1 MKKTL
6 RLIKRFILLVI
17 VIMPMLFALNLAL
30 FVAFTYRERSSN
42 SGWEAAKEIGRE
54 LAPDEGGS
62 LQLSEA
68 GERILAEFQAWGI
81 LVEDGTGD
89 VIWHSEGLPDEI
101 PLHYSAAEISWYTRG
116 YIRDYPTTVGARG
129 DDLVILGHPKTAY
142 WKLMWNTFDY
152 QSIAEMPKMLLS
164 FLAMNSVL
172 IFLIYMVLATR
183 ILRSVKPVVEGLEML
198 PMEEVHVREKGFLA
212 EVAAAVNRVNE
223 KLRAQE
229 RAIRKKENARAGW
242 ISGVSHDIR
251 TPLTMVMG
259 YAAEMEEDE
268 ALPGEIRK
276 KAEIIRLQSMKMK
289 NLVGDL
295 NLASKLEYQ
304 MQPVKPERL
313 NLKAVLRQAAVDFMN
328 LDLEGKY
335 PIEFRCDEKESIC
348 ILQGD
353 KELLLRAV
361 VNVLGN
367 SRQHN
372 PEGCHISI
380 TLRIENQDAMQS
392 EPHFTPETP
401 SALQSAQRTPSVLP
415 AARQAE
421 SARSTVPVRQIAH
434 ILIEDDGV
442 GVTDEELET
451 IRNTPHYMMGSG
463 SGVQLR
469 HGLGLLIVRQI
480 TAAHSGQVRID
491 HSPTGG
497 FLVEILL
504 PVNEAVNLQ

>member
-1 MKKTL
+1 
-6 RLIKRFILLVI
+6 
-17 VIMPMLFALNLAL
+17 
-30 FVAFTYRERSSN
+30 
-42 SGWEAAKEIGRE
+42 
-54 LAPDEGGS
+54 
-62 LQLSEA
+62 
-68 GERILAEFQAWGI
+68 
-81 LVEDGTGD
+81 
-89 VIWHSEGLPDEI
+89 
-101 PLHYSAAEISWYTRG
+101 
-116 YIRDYPTTVGARG
+116 
-129 DDLVILGHPKTAY
+129 
-142 WKLMWNTFDY
+142 
-152 QSIAEMPKMLLS
+152 
-164 FLAMNSVL
+164 
-172 IFLIYMVLATR
+172 
-183 ILRSVKPVVEGLEML
+183 
-198 PMEEVHVREKGFLA
+198 
-212 EVAAAVNRVNE
+212 
-223 KLRAQE
+223 
-229 RAIRKKENARAGW
+229 
-242 ISGVSHDIR
+242 
-251 TPLTMVMG
+251 
-259 YAAEMEEDE
+259 MEEDE

-401 SALQSAQRTPSVLP
+401 SAQRTPSVLP

-442 GVTDEELET
+442 GVTDEKLET

>member
-198 PMEEVHVREKGFLA
+198 PMEEVHVWEKGF
-212 EVAAAVNRVNE
+212 
-223 KLRAQE
+223 
-229 RAIRKKENARAGW
+229 
-242 ISGVSHDIR
+242 
-251 TPLTMVMG
+251 P
-259 YAAEMEEDE
+259 
-268 ALPGEIRK
+268 
-276 KAEIIRLQSMKMK
+276 
-289 NLVGDL
+289 
-295 NLASKLEYQ
+295 AS
-304 MQPVKPERL
+304 
-313 NLKAVLRQAAVDFMN
+313 
-328 LDLEGKY
+328 
-335 PIEFRCDEKESIC
+335 
-348 ILQGD
+348 
-353 KELLLRAV
+353 
-361 VNVLGN
+361 
-367 SRQHN
+367 SR
-372 PEGCHISI
+372 
-380 TLRIENQDAMQS
+380 
-392 EPHFTPETP
+392 
-401 SALQSAQRTPSVLP
+401 
-415 AARQAE
+415 
-421 SARSTVPVRQIAH
+421 
-434 ILIEDDGV
+434 
-442 GVTDEELET
+442 
-451 IRNTPHYMMGSG
+451 
-463 SGVQLR
+463 
-469 HGLGLLIVRQI
+469 
-480 TAAHSGQVRID
+480 
-491 HSPTGG
+491 
-497 FLVEILL
+497 
-504 PVNEAVNLQ
+504 

>member
-6 RLIKRFILLVI
+6 RLIKRFLLLVI
-17 VIMPMLFALNLAL
+17 VIMPILFALNLAL
-30 FVAFTYRERSSN
+30 FVAFTYRERSGN
-42 SGWEAAKEIGRE
+42 GGWEAAREIGQE

-62 LQLSEA
+62 FQLSEA
-68 GERILAEFQAWGI
+68 GEQILSEYQAWCI

-89 VIWHSEGLPDEI
+89 VIWHSENLPEEI
-101 PLHYSAAEISWYTRG
+101 PLHYSVAEISWYTRG

-164 FLAMNSVL
+164 FLAMNGIL

-183 ILRSVKPVVEGLEML
+183 ILRSVKPVVEGMEAL
-198 PMEEVHVREKGFLA
+198 PREEVYVREKGFLA

-268 ALPGEIRK
+268 ALPAEVRK
-276 KAEIIRLQSMKMK
+276 KAEIIRLQSLKMK

-304 MQPVKPERL
+304 MQPVKLERL
-313 NLKAVLRQAAVDFMN
+313 NLTAVLRQAAVDFMN

-335 PIEFRCDEKESIC
+335 PIEFRCDEKEDIC

-353 KELLLRAV
+353 KELLQRAV
-361 VNVLGN
+361 ANVLSN
-367 SRQHN
+367 SQQHN
-372 PEGCHISI
+372 PEGCHISM
-380 TLRIENQDAMQS
+380 TLQIE
-392 EPHFTPETP
+392 
-401 SALQSAQRTPSVLP
+401 
-415 AARQAE
+415 RQN
-421 SARSTVPVRQIAH
+421 AH
-434 ILIEDDGV
+434 IFLEDDGV
-442 GVTDEELET
+442 GITDEELET
-451 IRNTPHYMMGSG
+451 IRKTPHYMMGSG

-480 TAAHSGQVRID
+480 AAAHGGQVRID
-491 HSPTGG
+491 HSRTGG
-497 FLVEILL
+497 FLVEIIL
-504 PVNEAVNLQ
+504 PIQCHCTCASSPR